1 MSNYAVVRTGGKQ
14 YRVRIG
20 DTVTVERL
28 VGEIGDPVNLDDVLL
43 TSIDGE
49 VTIGAP
55 VLEDAAVRA
64 EITDQPRGK
73 KVIHFRYKN
82 KTRQRTKRGHRQLH
96 TDLLVQGIS
105 SGE

>member
-1 MSNYAVVRTGGKQ
+1 MSDYAVVRTGGKQ

-28 VGEIGDPVNLDDVLL
+28 VGEIGDSVNLDDVLL
-43 TSIDGE
+43 TSIAGE
-49 VTIGAP
+49 VTIGTP
-55 VLEDAAVRA
+55 VLEEASVRT

>member
-1 MSNYAVVRTGGKQ
+1 MSDYAVVRTGGKQ
-14 YRVRIG
+14 YRVRTG

-28 VGEIGDPVNLDDVLL
+28 VGEIGDSVNLDDVLL

-49 VTIGAP
+49 VTIGTP
-55 VLEDAAVRA
+55 VVEKASVRA

-82 KTRQRTKRGHRQLH
+82 KTRQRTKRGHRQH
-96 TDLLVQGIS
+96 YTDLLVQGIS
-105 SGE
+105 SGK

>member
-1 MSNYAVVRTGGKQ
+1 MSDYAVVRTGGKQ

-28 VGEIGDPVNLDDVLL
+28 VGEIGDSVNLDDVLL